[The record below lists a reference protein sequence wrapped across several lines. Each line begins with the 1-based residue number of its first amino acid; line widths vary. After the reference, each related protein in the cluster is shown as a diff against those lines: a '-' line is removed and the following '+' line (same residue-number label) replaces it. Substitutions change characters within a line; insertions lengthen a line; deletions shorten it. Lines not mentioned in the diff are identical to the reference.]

1 MKQKLQDNNNKISK
15 LKKSKNLL
23 IKGLEKQKR
32 INESKTKENNELKN
46 EIKKLEKSRIELGR
60 LPKLFKDNKAPS
72 DKNEEWLKLEGIKIP
87 EDFNFDKYFKG
98 EKNKYLDINLS
109 DVNNLVDKIKQDV
122 KKIDNIID
130 IGNNK
135 SINFNDIINFSK
147 DIMNGKINNS
157 NKEKKDNEKFK
168 NIEENLENK
177 TKDNNTIKLYIIY
190 LNQLKN
196 ILFTLKKLS
205 GKCLTI
211 NDLPILLSK
220 IYTNNNSKEII
231 NEITQL
237 TKKLY

>member
-1 MKQKLQDNNNKISK
+1 M
-15 LKKSKNLL
+15 
-23 IKGLEKQKR
+23 G
-32 INESKTKENNELKN
+32 
-46 EIKKLEKSRIELGR
+46 G
-60 LPKLFKDNKAPS
+60 LPKLFNNKARTFAPP
-72 DKNEEWLKLEGIKIP
+72 DKDKESLKLEITEIP
-87 EDFNFDKYFKG
+87 EDFDIDKYFKG
-98 EKNKYLDINLS
+98 EENKYLDINLS
-109 DVNNLVDKIKQDV
+109 DVDNLVGKIKQDV

-130 IGNNK
+130 IGNNE

-157 NKEKKDNEKFK
+157 NKEKKYNENFK

-190 LNQLKN
+190 LNQLKK
-196 ILFTLKKLS
+196 ILFTLKKSS
-205 GKCLTI
+205 GKGLTI

-237 TKKLY
+237 TKKLYYNKQITKQLYNILNKALQ